1 MAQRLHLITQPQDS
15 LAQEV
20 VRLHL
25 QAEGETQVRVIDLT
39 AGAVDYAALVDA
51 IFASDSVQVW

>member
-20 VRLHL
+20 VRQHL
-25 QAEGETQVRVIDLT
+25 QAEGESQVRVIDLT
-39 AGAVDYAALVDA
+39 AGTVDYAALVDA

>member
-1 MAQRLHLITQPQDS
+1 MAQLLHLITRPQDS

-20 VRLHL
+20 VRQQL
-25 QAEGETQVRVIDLT
+25 QAEGESQVRVIDLT
-39 AGAVDYAALVDA
+39 VGAVDYAALVEA